1 MSGENEEIS
10 VKFTADPAQL
20 GKGLKDSER
29 GVADTINRMKQHLA
43 GMGESARTHAGKVTE
58 HFKKAEE
65 GVKAATSGIESI
77 VGGLASKFLAVG
89 ATLAAGAMFGK
100 AIDATKE
107 LTKETLGLSR
117 VLGITAE
124 QASVL
129 NVALGDV
136 YLSAE
141 DMQGAAVGLQRNMRA
156 NEEAINAM
164 GVKTRDA
171 KGHFL
176 PLNEVMDASI
186 KVMGSYKE
194 GVDRT
199 GVALEIFGRA
209 GFEAVKLTK
218 LTSEVLQ
225 AAKEKAEDL
234 GLVLTSEGKEAFDK
248 YRAAMNDVGDV
259 MTAIKKAIGEAV
271 MPVLA
276 KLGEWFASIGPAAV
290 TVIKGAIG
298 GLVATFW
305 YLKNGITVVWETIN
319 AFVVS
324 VAEPL
329 RALGSAF
336 VKLIQGDFKGAQ
348 AEMMNWPGNV
358 KKAWDQAMGE
368 IAQSSEE
375 TNKRV
380 TALFSKGTPVEKK
393 ENKGK
398 TFAGHKSDKESI
410 VPQLD
415 AELQEVKAAIAE
427 RNAVTREGLAL
438 QAADEAAYWEL
449 QLQRTGLSE
458 KDKATIR
465 RKAAEANLKMLQEGF
480 DQELALLKRE
490 EIEAQNNAQAKL
502 QIAERE
508 AEKMAGWYGRDSKQ
522 FEQAEQK
529 RIQAAI
535 GAENQLKQIRTQAA
549 NVQRDRA
556 LSVIEAEELAAKTQ
570 FDLKVITQ
578 QQLLA
583 LEQQFEARRREI
595 RLQALQ
601 DELAG
606 VAPDKD
612 PVRYAQLTAQIQQLE
627 LQHQQ
632 RMREIRAE
640 VTKADAA
647 ENPFVAMADT
657 TVDAVG
663 QMVDGVLGKFQT
675 LRETATSVFRQTYA
689 AFVNEMVTKPL
700 QQMMMRYLR
709 ETILYK
715 LMGQQQVAAQGG
727 ASDLI
732 MGKKATEAM
741 AVVGANAAE
750 AGSGAAASQASIPY
764 VGPILAAAA
773 FASIFAMVM
782 GARSSIR
789 SARNGFDIPGGLN
802 PVTQLHEREMVLPQ
816 EQADAVRDM
825 AAGRG
830 APVHIHGTPDDTVK
844 MRDLAGLL
852 KKMGRDFVFVS

>member
-1 MSGENEEIS
+1 MSGNTEEVS
-10 VKFTADPAQL
+10 VKFTADPTQL
-20 GKGLKDSER
+20 SKGLKDSER
-29 GVADTINRMKQHLA
+29 GVADGIARMKQQLA
-43 GMGESARTHAGKVTE
+43 SLGDAARSHAGKVTE

-65 GVKAATSGIESI
+65 GVKSATSGIEGI
-77 VGGLASKFLAVG
+77 VGGITSKFLALG

-136 YLSAE
+136 YLSAD
-141 DMQGAAVGLQRNMRA
+141 DMQSAAVGLQRNMRA
-156 NEEAINAM
+156 NEQAINAM
-164 GVKTRDA
+164 GVKTRDS

-176 PLNEVMDASI
+176 DLNTVMDSAI
-186 KVMGSYKE
+186 KVMASYKE

-209 GFEAVKLTK
+209 GFEAAKLVKLTD
-218 LTSEVLQ
+218 EVM
-225 AAKEKAEDL
+225 AGAREKAESL
-234 GLVLTSEGKEAFDK
+234 GLTLTSEGKEAFDK
-248 YRAAMNDVGDV
+248 YRASMNDVGDV
-259 MTAIKKAIGEAV
+259 MTAIKKVIGEAV
-271 MPVLA
+271 MPILA

-298 GLVATFW
+298 GLAATFW
-305 YLKNGITVVWETIN
+305 YLKNGIVVVWETIN

-336 VKLIQGDFKGAQ
+336 VKLVQGDFKGAQ

-368 IAQSSEE
+368 IAKSSEE
-375 TNKRV
+375 TNRRV
-380 TALFSKGTPVEKK
+380 TALFSKGTPIEKK
-393 ENKGK
+393 EAKGK
-398 TFAGHKSDKESI
+398 TFAGHQDTKDSI
-410 VPQLD
+410 VPQLE
-415 AELQEVKAAIAE
+415 AELQEVKVAVAQ
-427 RNAVTREGLAL
+427 RNAITREGLSI
-438 QAADEAAYWEL
+438 QAADEAAYWENA
-449 QLQRTGLSE
+449 LQRTGLSE
-458 KDKATIR
+458 KDKAAIR

-480 DQELALLKRE
+480 DQEIAMLKRE
-490 EIEAQNNAQAKL
+490 EVEAQNNAQAKL

-522 FEQAEQK
+522 FEAAEQK
-529 RIQAAI
+529 RVQAAI
-535 GAENQLKQIRTQAA
+535 AAENQLKQIRLQAL
-549 NVQRDRA
+549 NLQRDRA
-556 LSVIEAEELAAKTQ
+556 LAVIDAEELAAKTQ

-595 RLQALQ
+595 RVQALQ
-601 DELAG
+601 DELAS
-606 VAPDKD
+606 VSPDKD
-612 PVRYAQLTAQIQQLE
+612 PVRYAQLTAQIEQLE

-632 RMREIRAE
+632 RLREIRAE
-640 VTKADAA
+640 VSKADAA
-647 ENPFVAMADT
+647 SNPFVGMADA

-675 LRETATSVFRQTYA
+675 LRDTATNVFRQTYA
-689 AFVNEMVTKPL
+689 AFVNEMITKPL

-773 FASIFAMVM
+773 FASIFSMVM

-802 PVTQLHEREMVLPQ
+802 PITQLHEREMVLPQ

-825 AAGRG
+825 ATGR
-830 APVHIHGTPDDTVK
+830 ATVHIHGTPDDTVK
-844 MRDLAGLL
+844 LRDLAGLL